1 MRTTPTRWMAWGL
14 LALAVA
20 VGPSGCA
27 KRSGDGAA
35 PRGSGSATA
44 EAEELAKLTVDEL
57 DAKKKEADAGRLA
70 LFVFDNN
77 ERPRFDKG
85 HIPGAKWVKF
95 DDVQAKDLPAD
106 KAATLVF
113 YCANDH

>member
-1 MRTTPTRWMAWGL
+1 MRTTPARWMASCVL
-14 LALAVA
+14 TLAVA
-20 VGPSGCA
+20 VAPSGCA

-44 EAEELAKLTVDEL
+44 EAEQLAKLTVDEL
-57 DAKKKEADAGRLA
+57 DAKKKDADSGRLA

-77 ERPRFDKG
+77 ERPRFEKG

-95 DDVQAKDLPAD
+95 DEVQAKDLPAD
-106 KAATLVF
+106 KEATLVF